1 MFEFSD
7 ETGLLLMCD
16 GNIGIP
22 FPTKQGNRP
31 SSQDEGPFPC
41 FVNKG
46 IIAFQKHLKWRLSQL
61 EPREKLQELSDIPK
75 DPDVPIQSRYK

>member
-31 SSQDEGPFPC
+31 SSQVEEAEHTALLELWHEPQCPSQVGMDILGKLLNFRNGVKYSFVFQEGM
-41 FVNKG
+41 
-46 IIAFQKHLKWRLSQL
+46 
-61 EPREKLQELSDIPK
+61 
-75 DPDVPIQSRYK
+75 